1 MTVARP
7 LRARLQLAITLAV
20 LVFGSLNVALVGR
33 ITYLTLRAEQD
44 RRLHFVARLVAQEAT
59 SPLLFDDHLALRRVL
74 DESRALDPDLAYI
87 AVFDAKGGGITKSAG
102 AEAARWL
109 EARKDSPLPPPGM
122 PYREAAE
129 KIMGGR
135 LGEVHVGVAET
146 TLRFALGRV
155 LTVLS
160 VVGLA
165 FLAAGVA
172 GAAFIAR
179 TVTEPVEKLVRF
191 ASTVRL
197 DGDLP
202 PLEITSQDEIAE
214 LATHLVSDARRLQ
227 TLHAQAEVRQRDLAR
242 VEHLATIGTLAAG
255 LAHKINNPLAGIR
268 ASVERLLR
276 QTTASA
282 DAERYGAVLR
292 DAISR
297 IERTVQET
305 LTFARGGDVHLAPTS
320 LPVAIERALGLAG
333 PRLEETRVS
342 AVHSVPAD
350 LPPVKADATRLMQI
364 VLDLVLNACDAMPD
378 GGELAFC
385 SSHDEEW
392 VTLDVCDT
400 GPGVPSHLAAKIFN
414 PFFTTKPPGKGTGLG
429 LAVSRASAREM
440 GGDLVLA
447 PCGRCGACFRLKLA
461 VAAKEDDASHH
472 AR

>member
-1 MTVARP
+1 MTIARP

-20 LVFGSLNVALVGR
+20 LVFGSLNVVLVGR
-33 ITYLTLRAEQD
+33 ITYQALRAEQD

-59 SPLLFDDHLALRRVL
+59 SPLLFDDQLSLRRVL

-87 AVFDAKGGGITKSAG
+87 AVFDARGGGITKSAG
-102 AEAARWL
+102 SEAARWL
-109 EARKDSPLPPPGM
+109 EAHEAPPSLPAGA
-122 PYREAAE
+122 PYREAVE

-135 LGEVHVGVAET
+135 LGEVRVGVAET
-146 TLRFALGRV
+146 TLRATLGRI
-155 LTVLS
+155 LSVLS
-160 VVGLA
+160 LVGLA
-165 FLAAGVA
+165 FLAAGVV

-179 TVTEPVEKLVRF
+179 TVTKPIERLVHF

-214 LATHLVSDARRLQ
+214 LAAQLMSDARRLQ
-227 TLHAQAEVRQRDLAR
+227 ILHAQAEVRRRDLAR

-268 ASVERLLR
+268 ASVDRLLR

-305 LTFARGGDVHLAPTS
+305 LTFARVGEVQLAPTS
-320 LPVAIERALGLAG
+320 LPDAIERALDLAA

-342 AVHSVPAD
+342 VAQSVPAD
-350 LPPVKADATRLMQI
+350 IPLVRADATRLVQI
-364 VLDLVLNACDAMPD
+364 VLDLILNACDAMPD
-378 GGELAFC
+378 GGELAFG
-385 SSHDEEW
+385 SSHDEQRA
-392 VTLDVCDT
+392 TLEICDT
-400 GPGVPSHLAAKIFN
+400 GPGVPADLAGKIFN

-440 GGDLVLA
+440 GGDLALA
-447 PCGRCGACFRLKLA
+447 PCGHCGACFRLTLA